1 MSLLAIGSITQ
12 QDERFARSGNIGDRG
27 GPGRWNSSGIVWRG
41 SGVSTYLINNG
52 QSNGY
57 WYYDDYLLD
66 LNGKSG
72 NALLRIE
79 APLWTGTIYRGYN
92 QAGTNAKDS
101 LDKAFGTGTY
111 DREYP
116 EQIDNGESQ
125 LDIYR
130 LEADGTVTWI
140 GPGQVGRAG
149 GNIELQSTQNYVLRV
164 SARKDGYTGNYKLI
178 DESGLIA
185 KATELSK
192 HYSDEKIYTPEPDI
206 SIVSVT
212 VGDVTVEEG
221 GYARFV
227 LQKKGLHN
235 SPFQMG
241 LWLGSVGNRPLLK
254 PEGSNEIKLGKDILA
269 DWQTN
274 ITFGTEE
281 STKIIEFKTVDDNV
295 YQGDRQLY
303 VTLYFQTL
311 PSYPL
316 YDKVNAYPDRKLSQ
330 GDMLSGWSNTVLLTI
345 KDNDQP
351 TPTYS
356 LIPSSTSIN
365 EGSTLTTTVNTT
377 NVASGTALYYSLSG
391 TGVTTAD
398 FSSGSLTGSGTVSS
412 GGSFSFS
419 HTLANDLTTE
429 GSETLQ
435 IRLFTD
441 SSRSTQVASTTVSIN
456 DTSLTPTS
464 NVTVNGTNNGI
475 ANAGTIN
482 NNGTIN
488 TGTIN
493 TNSGNTTNNITNT
506 TVYNTNIAYNYYT
519 NTTNNVNS
527 NNTTTNVS
535 SNNTLNT
542 WNIFRVDATVKVAEI
557 VNQWFGTAA
566 PTSKQSQDV
575 TDTKLLDINASTWSD
590 KIQINRVAK
599 ATDNGDILEAL
610 MPELG
615 GDPRVGSVL
624 NGGAGKDVI
633 SGRAGWDVLDGGDAD
648 DLIHG
653 GNGRDIITGGAG
665 RDELHGDFGW
675 NTYKSE
681 KDGVSDLIAIKSDQY
696 LSNWIYGK
704 AGNNADGS
712 KCDIIEGLDVI
723 DKIRIIG
730 VDTRDITFA
739 ANVTAKGLTGIGI
752 YGKGALEALYTGGDL
767 TINQITQM
775 TSGDASAAAM
785 ANQVNSYGTW

>member
-1 MSLLAIGSITQ
+1 MAPIARGNSLYAIVDGPSWTQAEANAVKLGGHLAAINSGEENIFLFENYGIGSNGRTIS
-12 QDERFARSGNIGDRG
+12 SGYWIGLTKTNEWKWSNGEQLLWHPDHWFRGEPNGNGNYVWIKAGFDYPNMTYAQYLSVVNTAWTTDPNNRGAKTYATNG
-27 GPGRWNSSGIVWRG
+27 GPDWDDTGLSGERTNYGVAEIPFVQRGDSAYVIVEGPTWEAAEANAVKLGGHLVTVNDEAESTWLGNEFSQAKYRYDADNSPWAPNEWTINHFWVGGKKNGAQWSWASGETFDNTLSSLYLNNSSDSASTRLLGIFNNPNHRTNIYLDDYRDQYPTNPSLPYKGIV
-41 SGVSTYLINNG
+41 
-52 QSNGY
+52 
-57 WYYDDYLLD
+57 
-66 LNGKSG
+66 
-72 NALLRIE
+72 
-79 APLWTGTIYRGYN
+79 
-92 QAGTNAKDS
+92 
-101 LDKAFGTGTY
+101 
-111 DREYP
+111 
-116 EQIDNGESQ
+116 
-125 LDIYR
+125 
-130 LEADGTVTWI
+130 
-140 GPGQVGRAG
+140 
-149 GNIELQSTQNYVLRV
+149 
-164 SARKDGYTGNYKLI
+164 
-178 DESGLIA
+178 
-185 KATELSK
+185 
-192 HYSDEKIYTPEPDI
+192 
-206 SIVSVT
+206 
-212 VGDVTVEEG
+212 
-221 GYARFV
+221 
-227 LQKKGLHN
+227 
-235 SPFQMG
+235 
-241 LWLGSVGNRPLLK
+241 
-254 PEGSNEIKLGKDILA
+254 EIKL
-269 DWQTN
+269 TP
-274 ITFGTEE
+274 
-281 STKIIEFKTVDDNV
+281 ST
-295 YQGDRQLY
+295 
-303 VTLYFQTL
+303 
-311 PSYPL
+311 
-316 YDKVNAYPDRKLSQ
+316 
-330 GDMLSGWSNTVLLTI
+330 
-345 KDNDQP
+345 P
-351 TPTYS
+351 TPTHS
-356 LIPSSTSIN
+356 LSPSATSIN
-365 EGSTLTTTVNTT
+365 EGSALTTTVSTT
-377 NVASGTALYYSLSG
+377 NVASGTTLYYSLSG
-391 TGVTTAD
+391 TGITTAD

-412 GGSFSFS
+412 SGSFSFS

-429 GSETLQ
+429 GTETLE
-435 IRLFTD
+435 IKLFTD
-441 SSRSTQVASTTVSIN
+441 SSRSTQVASTSVSIN

-464 NVTVNGTNNGI
+464 NVTVNGNNNGI

-506 TVYNTNIAYNYYT
+506 TVNNTNITYNYYT

-624 NGGAGKDVI
+624 NGGAGRDVI

-712 KCDIIEGLDVI
+712 KCDIIEGLDAVDRI
-723 DKIRIIG
+723 KIIG

-785 ANQVNSYGTW
+785 ANQINSYGTW

>member
-1 MSLLAIGSITQ
+1 LDASPTHSLS
-12 QDERFARSGNIGDRG
+12 RS
-27 GPGRWNSSGIVWRG
+27 
-41 SGVSTYLINNG
+41 T
-52 QSNGY
+52 
-57 WYYDDYLLD
+57 
-66 LNGKSG
+66 
-72 NALLRIE
+72 
-79 APLWTGTIYRGYN
+79 
-92 QAGTNAKDS
+92 
-101 LDKAFGTGTY
+101 
-111 DREYP
+111 
-116 EQIDNGESQ
+116 
-125 LDIYR
+125 
-130 LEADGTVTWI
+130 
-140 GPGQVGRAG
+140 
-149 GNIELQSTQNYVLRV
+149 
-164 SARKDGYTGNYKLI
+164 
-178 DESGLIA
+178 
-185 KATELSK
+185 
-192 HYSDEKIYTPEPDI
+192 
-206 SIVSVT
+206 
-212 VGDVTVEEG
+212 
-221 GYARFV
+221 
-227 LQKKGLHN
+227 
-235 SPFQMG
+235 
-241 LWLGSVGNRPLLK
+241 
-254 PEGSNEIKLGKDILA
+254 
-269 DWQTN
+269 
-274 ITFGTEE
+274 
-281 STKIIEFKTVDDNV
+281 
-295 YQGDRQLY
+295 
-303 VTLYFQTL
+303 
-311 PSYPL
+311 
-316 YDKVNAYPDRKLSQ
+316 
-330 GDMLSGWSNTVLLTI
+330 
-345 KDNDQP
+345 
-351 TPTYS
+351 
-356 LIPSSTSIN
+356 TSID
-365 EGSTLTTTVNTT
+365 EGSTLTTTVSTT
-377 NVASGTALYYSLSG
+377 NVASGTTLYYSLSG
-391 TGVTTAD
+391 TGISTTD

-412 GGSFSFS
+412 SGSFFFS

-429 GSETLQ
+429 GTETLE
-435 IRLFTD
+435 IKLCTD